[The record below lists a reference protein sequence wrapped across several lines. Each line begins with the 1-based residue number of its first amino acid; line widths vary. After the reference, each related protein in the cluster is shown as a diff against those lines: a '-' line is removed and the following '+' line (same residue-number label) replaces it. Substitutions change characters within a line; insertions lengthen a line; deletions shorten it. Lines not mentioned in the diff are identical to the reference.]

1 MRPPVAS
8 KPPERALG
16 SGPMLQRCVEKI
28 MQRANVSETD
38 ARHVL
43 QHVVQNALIKDQPG
57 LKSDRS
63 APQSPMS
70 SCSNSRNATRRG
82 CK

>member
-43 QHVVQNALIKDQPG
+43 RG
-57 LKSDRS
+57 LDLSPVRREGSTGPERPPWSTPRILS
-63 APQSPMS
+63 AYKFD
-70 SCSNSRNATRRG
+70 G
-82 CK
+82 F